1 MIESRRISERLHGY
15 VDSITGQQSLSSSY
29 FGEDYAWHLRN
40 AQNVRHIILS
50 APPGLIDID
59 TQNYDMIKEA
69 GARFALRVG
78 ITGGVIVFHPWRIR
92 DELKPLLY
100 AKCKGAAKLSE
111 EERDKRFWQACRE
124 DVLRLGDWKKYT
136 KYGPHFHVVGFG
148 YVENTKEVYARDGW
162 IVKVVRNVSTGRRF
176 TGTEIEDQIVS
187 LVAYVLSHAMIEKG
201 KKTPKWFGV
210 CTPRNLR
217 KSGDGEKVKYK
228 CVCPKCGQKIVY
240 WQETLD
246 GKDYIKA
253 IDEYGKEIP
262 WVLMEKR
269 YRYEIKPG
277 ARVRVIRHMIKRG
290 CIVQRLFDQDTGT
303 AMTAIGS

>member
-15 VDSITGQQSLSSSY
+15 VDAITGQKTITSEFFSDD
-29 FGEDYAWHLRN
+29 FTWHLRN

-50 APPGLIDID
+50 APQELIDITTMEYD
-59 TQNYDMIKEA
+59 TIKEI

-92 DELKPLLY
+92 DELKPMLAL
-100 AKCKGAAKLSE
+100 KCKGLSKMNT
-111 EERDKRFWQACRE
+111 EERDKKFWQLVRE
-124 DVLRLGDWKKYT
+124 DVLHLGDWTRYT
-136 KYGPHFHVVGFG
+136 KYGPHFHVIGFG
-148 YVENTKEVYARDGW
+148 YVENTKEVYNRDGW
-162 IVKVVRNVSTGRRF
+162 VVKVVRNVSTVRGF
-176 TGTEIEDQIVS
+176 TGTEIEDPIVS

-217 KSGDGEKVKYK
+217 KVGEAEKVQYK
-228 CVCPKCGQKIVY
+228 CVCPKCGQRIVY

-246 GKDYIKA
+246 GADYIKA

-262 WVLMEKR
+262 WVLKEKQ
-269 YRYEIKPG
+269 YRYEIRDG
-277 ARVRVIRHMIKRG
+277 CRERVVRHMIKRG
-290 CIVQRLFDQDTGT
+290 CTVQRLPGQLGES
-303 AMTAIGS
+303 AWSGA